1 MNNVSPSLF
10 VSCAS
15 ESARLPPW
23 KNKPPRRRRPTLSI
37 GSWAV
42 LDNAIRD
49 IIAALPVGAWLL
61 FALAG
66 LASGLVV
73 AVIMRGRRRARA
85 AAELAREAAERAAF
99 ETRLAEA
106 NRVLD
111 SELGELRGRL
121 AAMAET
127 SSARH
132 NELAGA
138 ISSEQLRLSEA
149 LTQRLDLVTARLG
162 DGLATVSHRLSENFE
177 TVSQRLGSN
186 LADATMK
193 LGSTLADTQSR
204 NADSLSKLHERLA
217 LIDQAGASLSELSNQ
232 VVTLK
237 DVLGNKQM
245 RGAFGQVRME
255 AIIEDSLPRGAYE
268 FQATLSNG
276 SRPDC
281 LVRLPSAPAPLVID
295 AKFPL
300 EGFEALRI
308 ARTPEEVA
316 AASARIRE
324 AIGKHVDAIAGK
336 YLIAGET
343 QDTALMFVP
352 SEQVYAELHERFT
365 DLVQKSHRARVVIVS
380 PNVLMPRPLDHAG
393 DPEGR
398 PHARAG
404 GADPARSRFVDGRC
418 RPPRR
423 AGARPRKAFHAGFK
437 GRRENSSPRPTRSGS
452 AARGSTPST
461 SPSRRCDWRRESS
474 DGCRA

>member
-1 MNNVSPSLF
+1 MENQTARPSLTDALYRF
-10 VSCAS
+10 
-15 ESARLPPW
+15 L
-23 KNKPPRRRRPTLSI
+23 
-37 GSWAV
+37 GQ
-42 LDNAIRD
+42 LDTTIRD
-49 IIAALPVGAWLL
+49 IVAALPAGAWLL
-61 FALAG
+61 FALVG
-66 LASGLVV
+66 
-73 AVIMRGRRRARA
+73 AVLGVTIWLLLRARSRARDAAAQARA
-85 AAELAREAAERAAF
+85 AAERTAF
-99 ETRLAEA
+99 EARLAEA
-106 NRVLD
+106 NRALD

-162 DGLATVSHRLSENFE
+162 DGLATVSHRLGENIE

-186 LADATMK
+186 LADATQR
-193 LGSTLADTQSR
+193 LGSTLAETQSR
-204 NADSLSKLHERLA
+204 NADSLSKLYERLA

-237 DVLGNKQM
+237 DVLANKQM

-316 AASARIRE
+316 AASSRVRE

-380 PNVLMPRPLDHAG
+380 PNVLMLAVQTMQAILKDVRMREQAGLIQREVGLLLGDVGRLAERVRDLEKHFTLASKDVEKILASTDKIRQRGEKIDAVDVAEPPLRLAAG
-393 DPEGR
+393 E
-398 PHARAG
+398 
-404 GADPARSRFVDGRC
+404 
-418 RPPRR
+418 
-423 AGARPRKAFHAGFK
+423 
-437 GRRENSSPRPTRSGS
+437 
-452 AARGSTPST
+452 
-461 SPSRRCDWRRESS
+461 
-474 DGCRA
+474 

>member
-1 MNNVSPSLF
+1 MENQAAAPQ
-10 VSCAS
+10 
-15 ESARLPPW
+15 
-23 KNKPPRRRRPTLSI
+23 PTDALYRFL
-37 GSWAV
+37 GQ

-49 IIAALPVGAWLL
+49 IIAALPAGAWLL
-61 FALAG
+61 FALIG
-66 LASGLVV
+66 VV
-73 AVIMRGRRRARA
+73 AMLSSWLLLRSRRHQREA
-85 AAELAREAAERAAF
+85 AKQAREAAERAAF
-99 ETRLAEA
+99 EARLAES

-121 AAMAET
+121 AAMADT

-162 DGLATVSHRLSENFE
+162 DGLSTVSHRLSENIE

-186 LADATMK
+186 LADATQR
-193 LGSTLADTQSR
+193 LGSSLAETQSR
-204 NADSLSKLHERLA
+204 NADSLSKLYERLA

-237 DVLGNKQM
+237 DVLANKQM

-316 AASARIRE
+316 AASARVRE
-324 AIGKHVDAIAGK
+324 AIGKHVDDIARK

-352 SEQVYAELHERFT
+352 SEQVYAELSERFT

-380 PNVLMPRPLDHAG
+380 PNVLMLAVQTMQAILKDVRMREQAGLIQREVGLLLGDVGRLAERVRDLDKHFTLAAKDVEKILASTYKIKQRG
-393 DPEGR
+393 ERID
-398 PHARAG
+398 AVDV
-404 GADPARSRFVDGRC
+404 ADPPLRLA
-418 RPPRR
+418 
-423 AGARPRKAFHAGFK
+423 AG
-437 GRRENSSPRPTRSGS
+437 E
-452 AARGSTPST
+452 
-461 SPSRRCDWRRESS
+461 
-474 DGCRA
+474 